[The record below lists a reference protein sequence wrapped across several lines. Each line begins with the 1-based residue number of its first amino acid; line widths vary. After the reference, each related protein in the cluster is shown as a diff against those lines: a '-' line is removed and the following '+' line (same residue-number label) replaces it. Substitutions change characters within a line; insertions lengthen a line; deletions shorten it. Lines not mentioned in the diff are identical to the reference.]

1 MVLGNT
7 VVPPEQLMEI
17 PVGSVILVG
26 KALPGAKV
34 NAEEAS
40 SVWFVYSEG
49 KAELVNSKFP
59 NSETE
64 DLDWFTRWEVTI
76 IGRNEEYACNYVK
89 AKANY
94 SPVSRDL
101 GRPAR
106 R

>member
-26 KALPGAKV
+26 KALPGARV
-34 NAEEAS
+34 NTQEAS

-49 KAELVNSKFP
+49 KAEVVNSNFP
-59 NSETE
+59 HSETE
-64 DLDWFTRWEVTI
+64 DLDWFSRWEVTI
-76 IGRNEEYACNYVK
+76 IGRNEEYACDYVK

-94 SPVSRDL
+94 SPVSRDR
-101 GRPAR
+101 GRPDR